1 MLLLDDQE
9 DLVQQLAVGREVL
22 PRHVRHTRRQKL
34 DEENYEKF
42 QCDIDDTR
50 DDSSRYVVCGTT
62 KKISVKKWVHRLTD
76 EKFSRGHTTRAT
88 TQKFDE
94 KNRCDM
100 VEGVGQ
106 KEAKGAGFWGQGTT
120 QSRRRNAP
128 HRLKLGGFW

>member
-1 MLLLDDQE
+1 MWGGAGDTKNDDQE
-9 DLVQQLAVGREVL
+9 DLGEEVDRREVL

-76 EKFSRGHTTRAT
+76 EKFSRAT
-88 TQKFDE
+88 YDTSDDTE
-94 KNRCDM
+94 I
-100 VEGVGQ
+100 
-106 KEAKGAGFWGQGTT
+106 
-120 QSRRRNAP
+120 
-128 HRLKLGGFW
+128 